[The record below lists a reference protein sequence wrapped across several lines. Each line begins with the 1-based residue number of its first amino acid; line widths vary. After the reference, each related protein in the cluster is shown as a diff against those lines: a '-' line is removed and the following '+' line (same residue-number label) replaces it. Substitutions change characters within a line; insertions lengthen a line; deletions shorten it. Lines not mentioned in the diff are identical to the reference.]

1 MIQGSNIMAIL
12 GELFNALGTIGL
24 WMSANLSVEG
34 VISLP
39 ALMVGFLVAIAIYNF
54 EDSRKGLQIDAPTV
68 ISKVVGVDRVLI
80 GIFLVSLLPIAWS
93 SSGPINSVI
102 PVLAIVYLF
111 GLLILVRS
119 LQRAF
124 MWAKSIETGTEDS
137 FRSQMR
143 VQYISSLEDK
153 EKRSAWE
160 KIWQADESARKLLDE
175 RQLVKLFIASAKSI
189 DDKKSY
195 SPWLVQDFISALGTI
210 HLDDPV
216 IMYELVDFCLEA
228 MLDERKTSE
237 KQKAGELHYY
247 MNIRR
252 LFFQVLDK
260 TLEQNDNSFYTL
272 IARSREYIKNNGLS
286 EVDFIKSFA
295 PNFLANVE
303 KKDDQ
308 YWIWE
313 AFPEDWK
320 ITLEKLLDSKTKKT
334 AFAWLNA
341 YSRWLSGKNLY
352 VFHTHN
358 HKLDFKI
365 DTITNELFPTID
377 TIEFSRLFA
386 FQWSGFGLND
396 GESSEHAQVRN
407 AVENQLSYGHVGHSF
422 TTTSS
427 DDKQFRILLR
437 NEHEELIN
445 FVAKTTLFPSL
456 HDKEKMSKYLKA
468 IKELMIENKDNED
481 VLRRLRWLDMILRD
495 VRKRINKLRREQI
508 NKLGDKEK

>member
-1 MIQGSNIMAIL
+1 MRMVAIL
-12 GELFNALGTIGL
+12 EIMLDTLDTVGV
-24 WMSANLSVEG
+24 WMLANMSVEG
-34 VISLP
+34 VVSLP
-39 ALMVGFLVAIAIYNF
+39 ALMVGFLVAVAIYNF

-80 GIFLVSLLPIAWS
+80 GIFLVSLLPITWS
-93 SSGPINSVI
+93 SSDSINWAMPI
-102 PVLAIVYLF
+102 LTIVYLI

-143 VQYISSLEDK
+143 VQYMSSLEDK

-189 DDKKSY
+189 SDKKSY
-195 SPWLVQDFISALGTI
+195 SPWLVQDFISALDTI

-228 MLDERKTSE
+228 ILDERKTSE
-237 KQKAGELHYY
+237 KQKTGELHYY
-247 MNIRR
+247 MNLRR
-252 LFFQVLDK
+252 LFFKILDK
-260 TLEQNDNSFYTL
+260 TLEQDDNSFYTL
-272 IARSREYIKNNGLS
+272 IARSREYIKNNSLS

-313 AFPEDWK
+313 TFPEEWK
-320 ITLEKLLDSKTKKT
+320 ITLDKLLDPETKDV
-334 AFAWLNA
+334 AFMWLNS
-341 YSRWLSGKNLY
+341 YSRWLSGKSLY
-352 VFHTHN
+352 IYD
-358 HKLDFKI
+358 KQKEIDFSI
-365 DTITNELFPTID
+365 DTITNALFPTID
-377 TIEFSRLFA
+377 TIQFSRLFA
-386 FQWSGFGLND
+386 FQWAGFGLHD

-407 AVENQLSYGHVGHSF
+407 AVENQLTFGHIGHSF
-422 TTTSS
+422 TGIASEDS
-427 DDKQFRILLR
+427 DKELSLEFQR
-437 NEHEELIN
+437 EHEELID

-456 HDKEKMSKYLKA
+456 HNKEKMAKYLKV
-468 IKELMIENKDNED
+468 IKGMMSEDKDD
-481 VLRRLRWLDMILRD
+481 DDKLRRLQWLDMILRD
-495 VRKRINKLRREQI
+495 VRKRINKLNREQR
-508 NKLGDKEK
+508 KSLGDREK